1 MIGREDL
8 SGDDRLN
15 SMGGRGRNREL
26 AESVVRP
33 WLETHTPEE
42 ICELGEL
49 FRVPV
54 ALVGN
59 GRDVLDDGPLRRARG
74 VRGAPGGVPRTA
86 VAVPDVGVAG
96 ATGRARA
103 RARCR
108 RRRSHHGATRGA
120 EPRPPASGAAGDRP
134 LDGVTVLD
142 LTAFWAGP
150 AAHAPPRHPRRR
162 RAEDRVADPARRHA
176 LRHREAA
183 RPTPTGWSSAPPST
197 APTRPSG
204 R

>member
-15 SMGGRGRNREL
+15 SMGGRARNREL

-33 WLETHTPEE
+33 WLETHTPAE

-59 GRDVLDDGPLRRARG
+59 GRDVLTMDHFVERER

-96 ATGRARA
+96 ATDRARA
-103 RARCR
+103 PVGCR
-108 RRRSHHGATRGA
+108 RRRCI
-120 EPRPPASGAAGDRP
+120 
-134 LDGVTVLD
+134 
-142 LTAFWAGP
+142 TAR
-150 AAHAPPRHPRRR
+150 HAPEPRRR
-162 RAEDRVADPARRHA
+162 PAVEQAICRSPA
-176 LRHREAA
+176 
-183 RPTPTGWSSAPPST
+183 
-197 APTRPSG
+197 
-204 R
+204 